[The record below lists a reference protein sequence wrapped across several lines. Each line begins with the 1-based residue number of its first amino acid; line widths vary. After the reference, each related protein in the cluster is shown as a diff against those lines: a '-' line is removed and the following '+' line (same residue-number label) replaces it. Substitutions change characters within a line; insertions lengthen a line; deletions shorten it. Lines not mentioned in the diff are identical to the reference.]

1 MFKEGDNYIHFTK
14 YGGVNK
20 GEVEWYGTQ
29 INWDTDNMV
38 AYHIPYIKS
47 TKGIVI
53 HLNGENGRVF
63 KIKNDI
69 TEEMLRK
76 LKSSSTIMEELINRK
91 EEHKKKTFEI
101 FEKRAEEAREY
112 LKDAKFKNEDGT
124 IVPLDESIIGKTNK
138 EINEGSI

>member
-1 MFKEGDNYIHFTK
+1 MFKKGDGYIHFTK

-20 GEVEWYGTQ
+20 GEVEWYGET

-53 HLNGENGRVF
+53 RLNGEDGRVF

-69 TEEMLRK
+69 TEEMLKK
-76 LKSSSTIMEELINRK
+76 LKSSSTIFEELVNRK
-91 EEHKKKTFEI
+91 NKI
-101 FEKRAEEAREY
+101 
-112 LKDAKFKNEDGT
+112 KD
-124 IVPLDESIIGKTNK
+124 
-138 EINEGSI
+138 EGNIS

>member
-1 MFKEGDNYIHFTK
+1 MFKQGDKYIHFTK

-38 AYHIPYIKS
+38 AYHLPYIKS

-53 HLNGENGRVF
+53 HLNGEDGRVF
-63 KIKNDI
+63 KIKEDI

-76 LKSSSTIMEELINRK
+76 LKSSSEVFKVLKDRKETIKKASIENSQKRVSELWEELKNSNI
-91 EEHKKKTFEI
+91 EEVLKK
-101 FEKRAEEAREY
+101 Y
-112 LKDAKFKNEDGT
+112 ED
-124 IVPLDESIIGKTNK
+124 DK
-138 EINEGSI
+138 